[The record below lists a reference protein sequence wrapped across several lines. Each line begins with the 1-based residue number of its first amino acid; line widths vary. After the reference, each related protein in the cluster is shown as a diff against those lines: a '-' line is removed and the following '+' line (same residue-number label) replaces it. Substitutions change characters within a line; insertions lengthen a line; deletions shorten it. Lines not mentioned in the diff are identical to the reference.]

1 VRTYV
6 YDFAR
11 GSRTQS
17 DLLGGKGANLAE
29 MTRLGLPVP
38 PGFTITTE
46 ACRHYLET
54 GQEPAELDEQITTQL
69 DRLQERMGRRLG
81 DPDDPLLVSVRSG
94 ARFSMPGMMETV
106 LNIGLNDESVKG
118 LSEISGD
125 EHFAWDSYRRLIQ
138 MFGKTVLDIE
148 GDRFEQALEGAK
160 RASGVKTDI
169 DIPTSALKGLV
180 DTYKAIV
187 LEQAGREFPQEPR
200 EQLDL
205 AILAVFR
212 SWNTERA
219 RLYRR
224 RERIPHDLGTAV
236 NVQAMAFGNLGEGSG
251 TGVAFTRDP
260 ATGAPGV
267 YGDYL
272 PDAQGED
279 VVAGIRNT
287 FPLTELGDRDA
298 ESYEELLDIM
308 RRLELHY
315 QDLCDIEFTVER
327 GKLWMLQTRVGKRTA
342 AAAFRIAIQLV
353 DEGIIDMDE
362 ALRRVTG
369 AQLAQLMFPRFAD
382 GADNELLARGMSAS
396 PGAAVGQ
403 VVFDSR
409 TAVEWTEAGHRVIL
423 VRRETNPD
431 DLAGMVAATGIL
443 TSRGGKTSHAAV
455 VARGMGKTAVC
466 GAEELLVDTV
476 ARRMTTPSGLVVA
489 EGEVVSIDGSSGAVY
504 KGDVPVVDS
513 PVVRYFEEGV
523 ASALHEA
530 DDATRD
536 LIKAVDRL
544 MRHADRSRRMLVRAN
559 ADTAPDA
566 ARARRM
572 GAEGIGLLR
581 TEHMFLG
588 DRKQYVERL
597 ILARDDAERR
607 EALDALLPLQRKD
620 FIRIL
625 EAMDGLPVTI
635 RLIDPPLHEF
645 LPDLTD
651 IAVRVALA
659 EERGEDHESDLR
671 VLQAVN
677 RLHEQNPM
685 LGLRGVR
692 LGLVLP
698 GLFALQVRA
707 IAEAACMRQKLG
719 GDPKAEI
726 MIPLVGSIQELEL
739 VIDEATQVLAEV
751 AEAHGCTLKFPI
763 GTMIELPRAALT
775 AGQIAE
781 AAQFFSFGTNDLTQ
795 TTWGFSR
802 DDVEAAFF
810 STYLERGVFGVSPFE
825 SIDREGVGALVRM
838 AVENGRAVRPKLKC
852 GVCGEHGG
860 DPDSVHFFN
869 EVGLDY
875 VSCSPFRVPIA
886 RLEAG
891 RAALTAG
898 GSDTR

>member
-1 VRTYV
+1 MRTYV

-11 GSRTQS
+11 GSRSQS

-46 ACRHYLET
+46 ACRVYLEQ
-54 GQEPAELDEQITTQL
+54 GEEPTELGEQITMSL
-69 DRLQERMGRRLG
+69 ERLQQSMGRRLG
-81 DPDDPLLVSVRSG
+81 DPADPLLVSVRSG

-118 LSEISGD
+118 LAQISGN

-148 GDRFEQALEGAK
+148 GARFEHALETAK
-160 RASGVKTDI
+160 KAADVTTDI
-169 DIPTSALKGLV
+169 DIPASSLKSLV

-187 LEQAGREFPQEPR
+187 REETGREFPQEPR

-287 FPLTELGDRDA
+287 FSLAELGERDP

-342 AAAFRIAIQLV
+342 AAAFRIAVQLV

-362 ALRRVTG
+362 ALRRVSG

-382 GADNELLARGMSAS
+382 ASDNELLTRGMSAS

-403 VVFDSR
+403 VVFDSK
-409 TAVEWTEAGHRVIL
+409 TAVDWTEAGHHVIL

-466 GAEELLVDTV
+466 GAEELDVDTV
-476 ARRMTTPSGLVVA
+476 NRRITTPSGKVIA

-504 KGDVPVVDS
+504 AGSVPVVDS

-523 ASALHEA
+523 ASALQDA

-536 LIKAVDRL
+536 LIKAVDRI

-588 DRKQYVERL
+588 DRKKYVERL
-597 ILARDDAERR
+597 ILAKDDQER
-607 EALDALLPLQRKD
+607 EAALQALLPLQRKD

-625 EAMDGLPVTI
+625 
-635 RLIDPPLHEF
+635 DPPLHEF

-659 EERGEDHESDLR
+659 EERGESHESDLR

-707 IAEAACMRQKLG
+707 IAEAACLRQKLG
-719 GDPKAEI
+719 GDPRAEI

-739 VIDEATQVLAEV
+739 VTEEATRVLAEV
-751 AEAHGCTLKFPI
+751 ADANGCTLKFPI

-825 SIDREGVGALVRM
+825 SIDREGVGVLVRM
-838 AVENGRAVRPKLKC
+838 AVEKGRQVRPKLKC

-891 RAALTAG
+891 RAALG
-898 GSDTR
+898 GRGSDSR